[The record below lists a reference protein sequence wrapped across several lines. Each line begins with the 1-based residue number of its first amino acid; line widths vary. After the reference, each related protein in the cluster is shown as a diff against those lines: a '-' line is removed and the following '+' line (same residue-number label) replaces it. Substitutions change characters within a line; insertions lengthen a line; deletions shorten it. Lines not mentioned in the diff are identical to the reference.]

1 MTPTRA
7 QALAKRQQ
15 ELLIR
20 STELR
25 LLVATDLGRWQAPLA
40 VADETQRQ
48 AQKAWHWLRAHPE
61 LPMAAVATLLL
72 MRPRRV
78 IRFCWRW
85 GRRALLARPSAPQQ
99 ERAGARRAHHAAV
112 EKGGQRRVAG
122 EFSGQQLKNRVGHRH
137 GHQKQ
142 GRRLKHLAAGAQD
155 EQDGAKAEQGDPLVA
170 ARHPLAQQR
179 RRQHGHPERR
189 GETHR
194 RGLGQR

>member
-61 LPMAAVATLLL
+61 LPMAGVATLLL
-72 MRPRRV
+72 LRPRRV

-85 GRRALLARPSAPQQ
+85 GRRALLAQRLYTRLGRKLSA
-99 ERAGARRAHHAAV
+99 
-112 EKGGQRRVAG
+112 GG
-122 EFSGQQLKNRVGHRH
+122 L
-137 GHQKQ
+137 
-142 GRRLKHLAAGAQD
+142 
-155 EQDGAKAEQGDPLVA
+155 
-170 ARHPLAQQR
+170 
-179 RRQHGHPERR
+179 
-189 GETHR
+189 
-194 RGLGQR
+194 